1 MFHFHL
7 QAWKRH
13 QVQLFLDP
21 LHQAFICK
29 HILQLNYY
37 FPLIL
42 CFFFLTNTVGII
54 LAWTHFVQYGIL
66 YTYFFC
72 PDLLFGLRL
81 RLIFVHVQ
89 YSGRDLECLEIS
101 IGISNYLT
109 ILLNEAQIWVSR
121 NISQVS
127 LNKNRDI
134 YHVLLINKKYLTCRL
149 YEYDMSFSV
158 WV

>member
-42 CFFFLTNTVGII
+42 CFFFNKYGWHNSCMNPFPTVRDFI
-54 LAWTHFVQYGIL
+54 HF
-66 YTYFFC
+66 FFC

-101 IGISNYLT
+101 IEISNYLT
-109 ILLNEAQIWVSR
+109 ILLYEAQIWVSK
-121 NISQVS
+121 NIWQVG
-127 LNKNRDI
+127 LNKNRDT
-134 YHVLLINKKYLTCRL
+134 YHVLLINKKYLTYKL